1 MSTTRFTDII
11 QDSEVIANVGTTRRN
26 LLKRAVQQKLFEY
39 AASYDW
45 PHYRD
50 VGTIVTIDDYTD
62 GTVTVTAA
70 SKTVTGASTTFTEA
84 MVGRKIRIGTENHFF
99 YIDAFVSTTELTL
112 RDAYRGT
119 GGASQ
124 TYTIFQDEYKL
135 DANTHKLLDLRQVQ
149 DSLMMLGLS
158 YLDMDRWFPDPDS
171 LNDPTYFSIIGRRDD
186 RYTTGTISV
195 TSGTRTLT
203 GSSTNWLSVPG
214 LTRGTRI
221 SLDDTDEVFTVN
233 TVVSDTSITIYET
246 PATTDAS
253 TTYRAFLNNIIVQVR
268 DVPDAARL
276 LYYRKQRIPYPLVND
291 EDEPDLPREY
301 HYGLV
306 FASIIFAYKLLGNQT
321 ASQAAEQQWKEWL
334 ALQMRQVGIDS
345 PAIDYPRESVDK
357 YVDVIGTPYVRLP
370 SNYGY
375 AL

>member
-1 MSTTRFTDII
+1 MRFIDII
-11 QDSEVIANVGTTRRN
+11 SDSEVIANVGTTRRN
-26 LLKRAVQQKLFEY
+26 LLRRAVQQKFFEY

-50 VGTIVTIDDYTD
+50 IGTITTINDYTD
-62 GTVTVTAA
+62 GTVTVTAG
-70 SKTVTGASTTFTEA
+70 STTVTGASTTFTEA
-84 MVGRKIRIGTENHFF
+84 MVGRKFRVGTENHFF

-149 DSLMMLGLS
+149 DSLMMIGLP
-158 YLDMDRWFPDPDS
+158 YLEMDRWFPDPDT
-171 LNDPTYFSIIGRRDD
+171 LQDPTFFSVIGRRDD
-186 RYTTGTISV
+186 RYATGTVAV
-195 TSGTRTLT
+195 TSGSSTLT
-203 GSSTNWLSVPG
+203 GTSTLWTTVPG
-214 LTRGTRI
+214 LTRGSRI
-221 SLDDTDEVFTVN
+221 SITDTDEVFTVN
-233 TVVSDTSITIYET
+233 TIASDTSLTVYEV

-253 TTYRAFLNNIIVQVR
+253 SAYRIFLNNILVQLR

-276 LYYRKQRIPYPLVND
+276 LYYRKQRLPYPLVND
-291 EDEPDLPREY
+291 EDEPDMPREY
-301 HYGLV
+301 QYGLV
-306 FASIIFAYKLLGNQT
+306 FASLMVAYKILGNQ
-321 ASQAAEQQWKEWL
+321 AGSQAAEQQWQAWL
-334 ALQMRQVGIDS
+334 ALQIRQVGMDS
-345 PAIDYPRESVDK
+345 PAVDYPRESVDK
-357 YVDVIGTPYVRLP
+357 YINAIGTPYVRLP